1 VPTFVEVTAPAMP
14 AQNAVNLLA
23 SAETPSGGDDW
34 MAGLNWLS
42 DSCPDWQGF
51 NPCAELDENPPE
63 GTTGLVH
70 VVPVGYRVG
79 FECITLSGRDFE
91 TERARRQA
99 DRIASYVV
107 ARELWTGALSDLDPY
122 DLPNGGAAD
131 QTNPALEDVEAGNQL
146 AAVADPLGA
155 IAELEAATADA
166 LLGGP
171 VFIHGSI
178 ATIGRVADHLE
189 RVGNEL
195 RTKTG
200 AVVIPDAGYPGT
212 GPAGTGSGWLYGT
225 GPVVVRLG
233 PITSDISPATTTTRT
248 TNRRRVIAE
257 RMFGV
262 AFDPCALHAIQV
274 TEA

>member
-1 VPTFVEVTAPAMP
+1 MPGFVEVSAPAVP

-23 SAETPSGGDDW
+23 SAESPGGSDDW
-34 MAGLNWLS
+34 MFGLAWLS

-51 NPCAELDENPPE
+51 NPCAELDEAPPE
-63 GTTGLVH
+63 GTVGTVY

-79 FECITLSGRDFE
+79 FECINLSGDFDE
-91 TERARRQA
+91 TRARRQA
-99 DRIASYVV
+99 DRIASFVA
-107 ARELWTGALSDLDPY
+107 ARELWTGDLSKLDPY
-122 DLPNGGAAD
+122 DLPNGGLAD
-131 QTNPALEDVEAGNQL
+131 QVNPHFEQVEVANQL
-146 AAVADPLGA
+146 ADTADPLEA
-155 IAELEAATADA
+155 IALLEATVAEST
-166 LLGGP
+166 LGGP

-212 GPAGTGSGWLYGT
+212 GPDGTGSGWLYGT

-233 PITSDISPATTTTRT
+233 PISSDTSPTTTVTRT

-262 AFDPCALHAIQV
+262 AFDPCSLFAVQV
-274 TEA
+274 AGT